1 VSLDHVQ
8 IKLYVLDPYVRS
20 LLFIAGMLLSSDRP
34 ALVPVIW
41 ENKVVGLRYGTDPAK
56 TSISKYINLLT
67 VSSLLSTIPPP
78 QPPHWNTVPESQFG

>member
-56 TSISKYINLLT
+56 TSISVEPSGQLQEDCI
-67 VSSLLSTIPPP
+67 
-78 QPPHWNTVPESQFG
+78 EFGL